1 MSWGIKLFAEKRRK
15 DSDKWEMI
23 GKTNIMSEVKDFLLT
38 DTMDYAAGIQDIEE
52 NTFDP
57 VDNSELSQGVLDFY
71 DGDIDEYHWVKVYPL
86 DSMRRLCDRIIE
98 QYDNTVMMCY
108 KALGF
113 RCKINPYIDYSL
125 ELHSDRYQEGSASLN
140 PNYNPLTY
148 PVNKELLEELNDR
161 SAGYKKALRWNGLL
175 RAIEDMAE
183 EDYDLDRDAEI
194 RLVFIRNC

>member
-15 DSDKWEMI
+15 GSDKWEMI

-71 DGDIDEYHWVKVYPL
+71 DGNIDEYHWVKVYPL

-113 RCKINPYIDYSL
+113 KCEINPYIDYSL
-125 ELHSDRYQEGSASLN
+125 ELHSDRYQECSADLN
-140 PNYNPLTY
+140 PVYNPLTY
-148 PVNKELLEELNDR
+148 PINKELLEELNDR

-175 RAIEDMAE
+175 WAIEDMAE
-183 EDYDLDRDAEI
+183 EDYDLDKDAEI
-194 RLVFIRNC
+194 RLVFIRSC

>member
-15 DSDKWEMI
+15 GSDKWEMI

-38 DTMDYAAGIQDIEE
+38 DTMDYDAGIQDIEE

-71 DGDIDEYHWVKVYPL
+71 DGNIDEYHWVKVYPL

-113 RCKINPYIDYSL
+113 KCEINPYIDYSL
-125 ELHSDRYQEGSASLN
+125 DIHSDRYREGSADPV

-148 PVNKELLEELNDR
+148 PINKELLEELNNR

-175 RAIEDMAE
+175 CAIEDMAE

-194 RLVFIRNC
+194 RLVFVRSC

>member
-15 DSDKWEMI
+15 GSDKWEMI

-38 DTMDYAAGIQDIEE
+38 DTMDYAAGTQDIEE

-57 VDNSELSQGVLDFY
+57 VDSSELSQGVLDFY
-71 DGDIDEYHWVKVYPL
+71 VGNIDEYHWVKVYPL

-113 RCKINPYIDYSL
+113 KCEINPYIDYSL
-125 ELHSDRYQEGSASLN
+125 DLHSDRYQECSADLD

-194 RLVFIRNC
+194 RLVFVRSC

>member
-15 DSDKWEMI
+15 GSDKWEMI

-71 DGDIDEYHWVKVYPL
+71 DGNIDEYHWVKVYPL

-125 ELHSDRYQEGSASLN
+125 ELYSDRYQEGSADPV

-148 PVNKELLEELNDR
+148 PINKELLEELNDL

-194 RLVFIRNC
+194 RLVFVRSC

>member
-38 DTMDYAAGIQDIEE
+38 DTMDYAAGTQDIEE
-52 NTFDP
+52 NTFDS
-57 VDNSELSQGVLDFY
+57 VDISELSQGVIDFY
-71 DGDIDEYHWVKVYPL
+71 DGRIDEYHWVKVYPL

-125 ELHSDRYQEGSASLN
+125 ELYSDRYQEGSADPV

-148 PVNKELLEELNDR
+148 PVNKDLLEELNDR

-175 RAIEDMAE
+175 WAIKDMAE

-194 RLVFIRNC
+194 RLVFVRSC

>member
-38 DTMDYAAGIQDIEE
+38 DTMDYAEGTQDIEE
-52 NTFDP
+52 NTFDS
-57 VDNSELSQGVLDFY
+57 VDISELSQGVIDFY
-71 DGDIDEYHWVKVYPL
+71 DGRIDEYHWVKVYPL

-98 QYDNTVMMCY
+98 QYDNTMMMCY

-140 PNYNPLTY
+140 PVYNPLTY
-148 PVNKELLEELNDR
+148 PINKELLEELNNR

-194 RLVFIRNC
+194 RLVFVRSC

>member
-38 DTMDYAAGIQDIEE
+38 DTMDHAAGTQDIEE

-57 VDNSELSQGVLDFY
+57 VDDSELSQGVLDFY
-71 DGDIDEYHWVKVYPL
+71 DGNIDEYHWVKVYPL
-86 DSMRRLCDRIIE
+86 DSMRRLCDRIVE

-125 ELHSDRYQEGSASLN
+125 ELYSDRYQEGSAD
-140 PNYNPLTY
+140 PVPDYNPLTY

-194 RLVFIRNC
+194 RLVFVRSC

>member
-15 DSDKWEMI
+15 GSDKWEMI

-71 DGDIDEYHWVKVYPL
+71 DGNIDEYHWVKVYPL

-113 RCKINPYIDYSL
+113 KCEINPYIDYSL
-125 ELHSDRYQEGSASLN
+125 ELHSDRYQEDSAD
-140 PNYNPLTY
+140 PVPVYNPLTY
-148 PVNKELLEELNDR
+148 PINKELLEELNDR

-175 RAIEDMAE
+175 CAIEDMAE

-194 RLVFIRNC
+194 RLVFVRSC

>member
-15 DSDKWEMI
+15 GSDKWEMI
-23 GKTNIMSEVKDFLLT
+23 GETNIMSEVKDFLLT
-38 DTMDYAAGIQDIEE
+38 DTMDYAAGTQDIEE

-71 DGDIDEYHWVKVYPL
+71 DGNIDEYHWVKVYPL

-113 RCKINPYIDYSL
+113 KCEINPYIDYSL
-125 ELHSDRYQEGSASLN
+125 ELHSDRYQECSADLN
-140 PNYNPLTY
+140 PVYNPLTY
-148 PVNKELLEELNDR
+148 PINKELLEELNNR
-161 SAGYKKALRWNGLL
+161 SAGYKKALRWNSLL
-175 RAIEDMAE
+175 RAIQDMAE

-194 RLVFIRNC
+194 RLVFVRSY

>member
-15 DSDKWEMI
+15 GSDKWEMI

-71 DGDIDEYHWVKVYPL
+71 DGNIDEYHWVKVYPL

-113 RCKINPYIDYSL
+113 KCEINPYIDYSL
-125 ELHSDRYQEGSASLN
+125 ELHSDRYQEGSGDLN
-140 PNYNPLTY
+140 PVYNPFTY
-148 PVNKELLEELNDR
+148 PINKELLEELNDR
-161 SAGYKKALRWNGLL
+161 SAGYKKALRWNSLL
-175 RAIEDMAE
+175 CAIEDMAE

-194 RLVFIRNC
+194 RLVFVRSC

>member
-38 DTMDYAAGIQDIEE
+38 DTMDYAAGAQDIEE
-52 NTFDP
+52 NTFDS
-57 VDNSELSQGVLDFY
+57 VDISELSQGVIDFY
-71 DGDIDEYHWVKVYPL
+71 DGNIDEYHWVKAYPL

-125 ELHSDRYQEGSASLN
+125 ELYSDRYQEGSADPV

-148 PVNKELLEELNDR
+148 PINKELLEELNNR

-194 RLVFIRNC
+194 RLVFVRSC

>member
-15 DSDKWEMI
+15 GSDKWEMI

-71 DGDIDEYHWVKVYPL
+71 DGNIDEYHWVKVYPL

-113 RCKINPYIDYSL
+113 KCKINPYIDYSL
-125 ELHSDRYQEGSASLN
+125 ELYSDRYQEGSADLN
-140 PNYNPLTY
+140 PVYNPLTY
-148 PVNKELLEELNDR
+148 PINKELMEELNEQ

-175 RAIEDMAE
+175 WSIEDMAK
-183 EDYDLDRDAEI
+183 EDYDLDRDADI
-194 RLVFIRNC
+194 RLVFVRSC

>member
-15 DSDKWEMI
+15 GSDKWEMI

-38 DTMDYAAGIQDIEE
+38 DTMDYDAGIQDIEE

-71 DGDIDEYHWVKVYPL
+71 DGNIDEYHWVKVYPL

-113 RCKINPYIDYSL
+113 KCEINPYIDYSL
-125 ELHSDRYQEGSASLN
+125 ELYSDRYQEGSGDLI
-140 PNYNPLTY
+140 PVYNPLTY
-148 PVNKELLEELNDR
+148 PINKELLEELNDR

-175 RAIEDMAE
+175 CAIQDMAE

-194 RLVFIRNC
+194 RLVFVRSC

>member
-23 GKTNIMSEVKDFLLT
+23 GETNIMSEVKDFLLT
-38 DTMDYAAGIQDIEE
+38 DTMDYAAGTQDIEE

-57 VDNSELSQGVLDFY
+57 VDDSELSQGVLDFY
-71 DGDIDEYHWVKVYPL
+71 DGNIDEYHWVKVYPL

-98 QYDNTVMMCY
+98 QYDNTMMMCY

-113 RCKINPYIDYSL
+113 KCEINTYIDYSL
-125 ELHSDRYQEGSASLN
+125 DLHSDRYREGSDDLV
-140 PNYNPLTY
+140 PDYNPLTY

-194 RLVFIRNC
+194 RLVFVRSC

>member
-15 DSDKWEMI
+15 GSDKWEMI
-23 GKTNIMSEVKDFLLT
+23 GETNIMSEVKDFLLT
-38 DTMDYAAGIQDIEE
+38 DTMDYAAGTQDIEE

-71 DGDIDEYHWVKVYPL
+71 DGNIDEYHWVKVYPL

-113 RCKINPYIDYSL
+113 KCEINPYIDYSL
-125 ELHSDRYQEGSASLN
+125 ELHSDRYQECSADLN
-140 PNYNPLTY
+140 PVYNPLTY
-148 PVNKELLEELNDR
+148 PINKELLEELNNR

-194 RLVFIRNC
+194 RLVFVRSC

>member
-15 DSDKWEMI
+15 GSDKWEMI

-38 DTMDYAAGIQDIEE
+38 DTMDYAAGTQDIEE

-57 VDNSELSQGVLDFY
+57 VDSSELSQGVLDFY
-71 DGDIDEYHWVKVYPL
+71 DGNIDEYHWVKVYPL

-113 RCKINPYIDYSL
+113 KCEINPYIDYSL
-125 ELHSDRYQEGSASLN
+125 ELHSDRYQECSGDLN
-140 PNYNPLTY
+140 PVYNPLTY
-148 PVNKELLEELNDR
+148 PINKELLEELNNR

-194 RLVFIRNC
+194 RLVFVRSC